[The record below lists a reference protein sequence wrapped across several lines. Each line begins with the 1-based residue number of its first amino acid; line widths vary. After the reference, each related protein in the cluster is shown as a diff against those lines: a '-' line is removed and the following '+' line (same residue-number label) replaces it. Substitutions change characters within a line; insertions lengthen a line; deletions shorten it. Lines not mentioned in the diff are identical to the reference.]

1 LVLPNL
7 INKNR
12 NTKIKLKEMQNF
24 KKYLLLSIA
33 SLAFVSC
40 SSDDDNP
47 VANNV
52 TLEFNNTFKNTTI
65 VLGAA
70 TSTSATTNT
79 SAAGQV
85 HHFSEL
91 KYVISNI
98 RLVKDNGDE
107 VPYNVND
114 LDKGATVI
122 DQSKTATLNYVLS
135 NVPSATYKQIKF
147 GLGIKPEQNTLDQ
160 ARFPNFYAAAGANDT
175 AMMWEW
181 GSGYRFTKVEG
192 FYDTDNKTM
201 SIHTGSTVQGTAGS
215 YTQGVNAYRDITLNL
230 TTNAVVG
237 SKAPKIKIKADFD
250 KMLSGK
256 TNTITLS
263 AGTGD
268 ADNAT
273 PNIHTAAQMVKFVDN
288 FGGNGSSDITGM
300 FSVTGVEN

>member
-1 LVLPNL
+1 M
-7 INKNR
+7 K
-12 NTKIKLKEMQNF
+12 NF
-24 KKYLLLSIA
+24 KKYLLSAAAAI
-33 SLAFVSC
+33 AFVSC
-40 SSDDDNP
+40 SSNDDNP

-52 TLEFNNTFKNTTI
+52 TLEFDNTFKNTTI
-65 VLGAA
+65 VLGNAA
-70 TSTSATTNT
+70 STSATVNT

-114 LDKGATVI
+114 LDKGAAVI
-122 DQSKTATLNYVLS
+122 DQSKTATLSYVLS
-135 NVPSATYKQIKF
+135 NVPAATYKQIKF

-160 ARFPNFYAAAGANDT
+160 VRFPNFYAAAGANDT

-192 FYDTDNKTM
+192 FYDTDNKAM
-201 SIHTGSTVQGTAGS
+201 SIHTGSTVAGKNGTPSS

-237 SKAPKIKIKADFD
+237 SAAPKIKIKADFD

-256 TNTITLS
+256 VNTITLS
-263 AGTGD
+263 TGTGD
-268 ADNAT
+268 NDNAT
-273 PNIHTAAQMVKFVDN
+273 PNVHTAAQMVKFVDN
-288 FGGNGSSDITGM
+288 LGGNGSSDITGM
-300 FSVTGVEN
+300 FSVTSVQN

>member
-1 LVLPNL
+1 
-7 INKNR
+7 
-12 NTKIKLKEMQNF
+12 MQNL

-33 SLAFVSC
+33 SLVFVSC
-40 SSDDDNP
+40 SSDEDNA

-65 VLGAA
+65 VLGNAA
-70 TSTSATTNT
+70 STSATTNT
-79 SAAGQV
+79 SATGQV

-114 LDKGATVI
+114 LDRGATVI
-122 DQSKTATLNYVLS
+122 DQSKTASLSYVLS
-135 NVPSATYKQIKF
+135 NVPAASYKQIKF

-160 ARFPNFYAAAGANDT
+160 VRFPNFYAAAGANDT

-201 SIHTGSTVQGTAGS
+201 SIHTGSTVAGTNGVPSS

-230 TTNAVVG
+230 TANAVVG
-237 SKAPKIKIKADFD
+237 SKGPKIKIQADFD

-263 AGTGD
+263 TGTGNG
-268 ADNAT
+268 DNAT
-273 PNIHTAAQMVKFVDN
+273 PNVHTAAQMVKFVDN
-288 FGGNGSSDITGM
+288 FGGNGLSDITGM
-300 FSVTGVEN
+300 FSVTAVEN

>member
-1 LVLPNL
+1 
-7 INKNR
+7 
-12 NTKIKLKEMQNF
+12 MQNF
-24 KKYLLLSIA
+24 KQYLLFAAAVLTFS
-33 SLAFVSC
+33 SC

-47 VANNV
+47 AANNV

-65 VLGAA
+65 VLGDAA
-70 TSTSATTNT
+70 AASATANT

-85 HHFSEL
+85 HHFSEV

-98 RLVKDNGDE
+98 RLIKDDGSE

-114 LDKGATVI
+114 LDKGAAVI
-122 DQSKTATLNYVLS
+122 DQSKTASLSYVLS
-135 NVPSATYKQIKF
+135 NVPSASYKQIKF

-160 ARFPNFYAAAGANDT
+160 VRFPKFYTAAGANDT
-175 AMMWEW
+175 KMMWEW
-181 GSGYRFTKVEG
+181 GSGYRFTKIEG

-201 SIHTGSTVQGTAGS
+201 SIHTGSTVEGTNGVPAS

-230 TTNAVVG
+230 TGNAVVG
-237 SKAPKIKIKADFD
+237 SSAPKIKIKADFD
-250 KMLSGK
+250 KLLSGK

-263 AGTGD
+263 TGTGN

-288 FGGNGSSDITGM
+288 LGGDGSSDISGM
-300 FSVTGVEN
+300 FSVTAVEN

>member
-1 LVLPNL
+1 
-7 INKNR
+7 
-12 NTKIKLKEMQNF
+12 MQNL
-24 KKYLLLSIA
+24 KKYLLLSIS
-33 SLAFVSC
+33 SLTFISC
-40 SSDDDNP
+40 SSDEDNA

-65 VLGAA
+65 VLGNAA
-70 TSTSATTNT
+70 STSATTNT

-122 DQSKTATLNYVLS
+122 DQSKTASLSYVLS
-135 NVPSATYKQIKF
+135 NVPAASYKQIKF

-160 ARFPNFYAAAGANDT
+160 VRFPNFYAAAGANDT

-201 SIHTGSTVQGTAGS
+201 SIHTGSTVKGDAPN
-215 YTQGVNAYRDITLNL
+215 YTQGVNAYRDVTLNL
-230 TTNAVVG
+230 TVNAVVG
-237 SKAPKIKIKADFD
+237 SKAPKIKIQADFD

-263 AGTGD
+263 TGTGNN
-268 ADNAT
+268 DNAT
-273 PNIHTAAQMVKFVDN
+273 PNVHTAAQMVKFVDN

-300 FSVTGVEN
+300 FSVTAVEN

>member
-1 LVLPNL
+1 
-7 INKNR
+7 
-12 NTKIKLKEMQNF
+12 MQNL
-24 KKYLLLSIA
+24 KKYLLLSITA
-33 SLAFVSC
+33 LAFVSC
-40 SSDDDNP
+40 SDNDDNP

-65 VLGAA
+65 VLGNAA
-70 TSTSATTNT
+70 STSATTNT

-122 DQSKTATLNYVLS
+122 DQAKTASLSYVLS

-147 GLGIKPEQNTLDQ
+147 GLGIKAEQNTLDQ
-160 ARFPNFYAAAGANDT
+160 VRFPNFYALAGANDT

-181 GSGYRFTKVEG
+181 GSGYRFTKIEG

-201 SIHTGSTVQGTAGS
+201 SIHTGSTVEGTKDVPSS

-237 SKAPKIKIKADFD
+237 SKAPKIKIQADFD

-256 TNTITLS
+256 SNTITLS
-263 AGTGD
+263 TGTGMN
-268 ADNAT
+268 DNAT
-273 PNIHTAAQMVKFVDN
+273 PNVHTAAQMVKFVDN
-288 FGGNGSSDITGM
+288 LGGNGSSDITGM
-300 FSVTGVEN
+300 FSVTAVEN